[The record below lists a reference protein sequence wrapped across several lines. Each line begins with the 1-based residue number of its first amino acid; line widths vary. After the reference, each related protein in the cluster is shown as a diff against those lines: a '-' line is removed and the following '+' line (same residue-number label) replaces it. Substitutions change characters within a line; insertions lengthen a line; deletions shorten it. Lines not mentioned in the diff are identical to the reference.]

1 MVERAWMLYDKRFSA
16 FHYPVTDEDAPN
28 YRSIIQNPMD
38 MATMLQRVD
47 SGQYITCSGF
57 LQDIDLIV
65 TNAKVYNGDDYNGA
79 RIVSRGYELRD
90 AAIAA
95 QGGPV
100 QIPDDLGGSIFPST
114 PVVQLGTVTRTS
126 ARLRNV
132 QPDVNLDQSY
142 EALKRQKKNADATHA
157 ASTAEDKSRHQ
168 DSVQEKP
175 PEEAGADDMNP
186 DRPESSSADDS
197 RHETSGG
204 EASGHTEGS
213 GSQDVTM
220 SEAEGSSHVDH
231 IKRLFVERTENY
243 GIPLLERLY
252 TRIMKGIFETKDK
265 GVEDD
270 VPRYSILRF
279 LLKFAENT
287 RDDSHET
294 RPLMAPLLTS
304 PSIIVT
310 DSQLSEDH

>member
-1 MVERAWMLYDKRFSA
+1 
-16 FHYPVTDEDAPN
+16 
-28 YRSIIQNPMD
+28 MD

-90 AAIAA
+90 AVHGMLSQMHPALVTYCDKIAA

-100 QIPDDLGGSIFPST
+100 QIPDDLGGSIFPSI

-142 EALKRQKKNADATHA
+142 KALKRQKKNADATHA
-157 ASTAEDKSRHQ
+157 GVFIGDAICFVLLMLLFVFPTYLNDVLKHVKLQDTFYMLNFGFSTGKAARGSQR
-168 DSVQEKP
+168 
-175 PEEAGADDMNP
+175 NP

-220 SEAEGSSHVDH
+220 SDAEVSSHVDH
-231 IKRLFVERTENY
+231 IKRLFAERTENY

-252 TRIMKGIFETKDK
+252 TRIMKGIFETKGK

-279 LLKFAENT
+279 LVKFAENT
-287 RDDSHET
+287 
-294 RPLMAPLLTS
+294 ANF
-304 PSIIVT
+304 
-310 DSQLSEDH
+310 

>member
-1 MVERAWMLYDKRFSA
+1 
-16 FHYPVTDEDAPN
+16 
-28 YRSIIQNPMD
+28 MD

-65 TNAKVYNGDDYNGA
+65 TNAK
-79 RIVSRGYELRD
+79 
-90 AAIAA
+90 
-95 QGGPV
+95 
-100 QIPDDLGGSIFPST
+100 
-114 PVVQLGTVTRTS
+114 LGTVTRTS

-142 EALKRQKKNADATHA
+142 EALKWQKKNADATQA
-157 ASTAEDKSRHQ
+157 GVFIASTPEDKSRHQ

-279 LLKFAENT
+279 LVKFAENT
-287 RDDSHET
+287 
-294 RPLMAPLLTS
+294 ANF
-304 PSIIVT
+304 
-310 DSQLSEDH
+310 

>member
-1 MVERAWMLYDKRFSA
+1 MTNDLVPCIILSLTRMLQ
-16 FHYPVTDEDAPN
+16 P
-28 YRSIIQNPMD
+28 RSIIQNPMD

-90 AAIAA
+90 AVHGMLSQMDPALVTYCDKIAA

-142 EALKRQKKNADATHA
+142 EALKRQKKNADAAHA

-168 DSVQEKP
+168 DSVQAKL

-220 SEAEGSSHVDH
+220 SEAEVSSHVDYFR
-231 IKRLFVERTENY
+231 RLFVERTENY

-252 TRIMKGIFETKDK
+252 TRTMKGIFETKNK
-265 GVEDD
+265 GVEDGR
-270 VPRYSILRF
+270 RYSILRF
-279 LLKFAENT
+279 LVKFAENT
-287 RDDSHET
+287 
-294 RPLMAPLLTS
+294 ANF
-304 PSIIVT
+304 
-310 DSQLSEDH
+310 

>member
-1 MVERAWMLYDKRFSA
+1 MLYDKRFSA

-90 AAIAA
+90 AVHGMLSQMDPALVTYCDKIAA

-157 ASTAEDKSRHQ
+157 SVFIGNVLLILLFVFPTYLNDVLKHVKLQ
-168 DSVQEKP
+168 DTFYMFNF
-175 PEEAGADDMNP
+175 GAD
-186 DRPESSSADDS
+186 
-197 RHETSGG
+197 T
-204 EASGHTEGS
+204 
-213 GSQDVTM
+213 DVI
-220 SEAEGSSHVDH
+220 D
-231 IKRLFVERTENY
+231 
-243 GIPLLERLY
+243 
-252 TRIMKGIFETKDK
+252 
-265 GVEDD
+265 
-270 VPRYSILRF
+270 
-279 LLKFAENT
+279 
-287 RDDSHET
+287 
-294 RPLMAPLLTS
+294 
-304 PSIIVT
+304 
-310 DSQLSEDH
+310 Q

>member
-1 MVERAWMLYDKRFSA
+1 MTNDLVPCIILSLTRMLQ
-16 FHYPVTDEDAPN
+16 P
-28 YRSIIQNPMD
+28 RSIIQNPMD

-47 SGQYITCSGF
+47 SGQYFTCSGF

-90 AAIAA
+90 AVHGMLSQMDPALVTYCDKIAA

-142 EALKRQKKNADATHA
+142 EALKRQKKNADATCA
-157 ASTAEDKSRHQ
+157 GMFIASTAEDKSRHQ
-168 DSVQEKP
+168 DSVQAKP
-175 PEEAGADDMNP
+175 PEEARADDMNP

-204 EASGHTEGS
+204 EASGHAEAS

-220 SEAEGSSHVDH
+220 SEAEVSSHVDY
-231 IKRLFVERTENY
+231 IKRLFVGRTENY

-265 GVEDD
+265 GVEDG
-270 VPRYSILRF
+270 PRYSILRF
-279 LLKFAENT
+279 LVKFAENT
-287 RDDSHET
+287 
-294 RPLMAPLLTS
+294 ANF
-304 PSIIVT
+304 
-310 DSQLSEDH
+310 

>member
-1 MVERAWMLYDKRFSA
+1 MDPALVTYCDK
-16 FHYPVTDEDAPN
+16 
-28 YRSIIQNPMD
+28 
-38 MATMLQRVD
+38 
-47 SGQYITCSGF
+47 
-57 LQDIDLIV
+57 
-65 TNAKVYNGDDYNGA
+65 
-79 RIVSRGYELRD
+79 
-90 AAIAA
+90 IAA

-142 EALKRQKKNADATHA
+142 EALKRQKKNADATQA

-175 PEEAGADDMNP
+175 PQEAGADDMNP

-220 SEAEGSSHVDH
+220 SEAEVSSHVDH

-265 GVEDD
+265 GIEDD
-270 VPRYSILRF
+270 GPRYSILRF
-279 LLKFAENT
+279 LVKFAENT
-287 RDDSHET
+287 
-294 RPLMAPLLTS
+294 ANF
-304 PSIIVT
+304 
-310 DSQLSEDH
+310 

>member
-65 TNAKVYNGDDYNGA
+65 TNAKMHGMLSQMDPALVTYCDKLLLKG
-79 RIVSRGYELRD
+79 
-90 AAIAA
+90 
-95 QGGPV
+95 
-100 QIPDDLGGSIFPST
+100 
-114 PVVQLGTVTRTS
+114 LGTVTRTS

-142 EALKRQKKNADATHA
+142 EALKWQKKNADATQA
-157 ASTAEDKSRHQ
+157 GVFIASTPEDKSRHQ

-213 GSQDVTM
+213 GSPKMLQCQKPKSQATWIT
-220 SEAEGSSHVDH
+220 SSGFSWSAL
-231 IKRLFVERTENY
+231 K
-243 GIPLLERLY
+243 
-252 TRIMKGIFETKDK
+252 IMHST
-265 GVEDD
+265 
-270 VPRYSILRF
+270 
-279 LLKFAENT
+279 A
-287 RDDSHET
+287 
-294 RPLMAPLLTS
+294 
-304 PSIIVT
+304 
-310 DSQLSEDH
+310 

>member
-1 MVERAWMLYDKRFSA
+1 MLYDKRFSA

-90 AAIAA
+90 AVHGMLSQMHPALVTYCDKIAA

-100 QIPDDLGGSIFPST
+100 QIPDDLGGSIFPSI

-142 EALKRQKKNADATHA
+142 KALKRQKKNADATHA

-168 DSVQEKP
+168 DSVQAKP
-175 PEEAGADDMNP
+175 PEEARGIQTDPSPLQPMTVDMKLQ
-186 DRPESSSADDS
+186 E
-197 RHETSGG
+197 EKLL
-204 EASGHTEGS
+204 
-213 GSQDVTM
+213 V
-220 SEAEGSSHVDH
+220 
-231 IKRLFVERTENY
+231 
-243 GIPLLERLY
+243 IP
-252 TRIMKGIFETKDK
+252 K
-265 GVEDD
+265 GVD
-270 VPRYSILRF
+270 PKMLQCQTPKYQATWITSSGFSRSA
-279 LLKFAENT
+279 LKI
-287 RDDSHET
+287 
-294 RPLMAPLLTS
+294 MAFHCLKGSTL
-304 PSIIVT
+304 V
-310 DSQLSEDH
+310 

>member
-1 MVERAWMLYDKRFSA
+1 MLYDKRFSA
-16 FHYPVTDEDAPN
+16 FHYPVTDEDAPT

-38 MATMLQRVD
+38 MATMLLRVD

-57 LQDIDLIV
+57 QQDIDLIV
-65 TNAKVYNGDDYNGA
+65 TNAKVYNGA

-90 AAIAA
+90 AVHGMLSQMDPALVTYCDRIAA

-142 EALKRQKKNADATHA
+142 EALKRQKKNADATCA

-168 DSVQEKP
+168 DSVQAKP

-220 SEAEGSSHVDH
+220 SEAEVSSHVYY
-231 IKRLFVERTENY
+231 IKRLFVDRTENY
-243 GIPLLERLY
+243 VGAEVPLAWYR
-252 TRIMKGIFETKDK
+252 
-265 GVEDD
+265 V
-270 VPRYSILRF
+270 
-279 LLKFAENT
+279 
-287 RDDSHET
+287 H
-294 RPLMAPLLTS
+294 
-304 PSIIVT
+304 
-310 DSQLSEDH
+310 

>member
-1 MVERAWMLYDKRFSA
+1 MKSRSSHNYIVRAKLL
-16 FHYPVTDEDAPN
+16 EPN
-28 YRSIIQNPMD
+28 LD
-38 MATMLQRVD
+38 
-47 SGQYITCSGF
+47 
-57 LQDIDLIV
+57 
-65 TNAKVYNGDDYNGA
+65 VYNGDDYNGA

-90 AAIAA
+90 AVHGMLSQMDPALVTYCDKIAA
-95 QGGPV
+95 HGGPV

-142 EALKRQKKNADATHA
+142 EALKRQKKNAEATHA
-157 ASTAEDKSRHQ
+157 ASTPEDKSRHQ

-186 DRPESSSADDS
+186 DRPESSSADES

-220 SEAEGSSHVDH
+220 SEAEG
-231 IKRLFVERTENY
+231 
-243 GIPLLERLY
+243 
-252 TRIMKGIFETKDK
+252 IFETKDK

-270 VPRYSILRF
+270 VPIYSILRF
-279 LLKFAENT
+279 LVKFAENT
-287 RDDSHET
+287 
-294 RPLMAPLLTS
+294 ANF
-304 PSIIVT
+304 
-310 DSQLSEDH
+310 

>member
-1 MVERAWMLYDKRFSA
+1 
-16 FHYPVTDEDAPN
+16 
-28 YRSIIQNPMD
+28 MD

-65 TNAKVYNGDDYNGA
+65 TNAK
-79 RIVSRGYELRD
+79 
-90 AAIAA
+90 
-95 QGGPV
+95 
-100 QIPDDLGGSIFPST
+100 
-114 PVVQLGTVTRTS
+114 LGTVTRTS

-142 EALKRQKKNADATHA
+142 EALKWQKKNADATQA
-157 ASTAEDKSRHQ
+157 GVFIASTPEDKSRHQ

-213 GSQDVTM
+213 GSPKMLQCQKPKSQATWIT
-220 SEAEGSSHVDH
+220 SSGFSWSAL
-231 IKRLFVERTENY
+231 K
-243 GIPLLERLY
+243 
-252 TRIMKGIFETKDK
+252 IMHST
-265 GVEDD
+265 
-270 VPRYSILRF
+270 
-279 LLKFAENT
+279 A
-287 RDDSHET
+287 
-294 RPLMAPLLTS
+294 
-304 PSIIVT
+304 
-310 DSQLSEDH
+310 

>member
-1 MVERAWMLYDKRFSA
+1 MLYDKRFSA

-90 AAIAA
+90 AVHGMLSQMDPALVTYCDKLLLK
-95 QGGPV
+95 G
-100 QIPDDLGGSIFPST
+100 
-114 PVVQLGTVTRTS
+114 LGTVTRTS

-142 EALKRQKKNADATHA
+142 EALKWQKKNADATQA
-157 ASTAEDKSRHQ
+157 GVFIASTPEDKSRHQ

-279 LLKFAENT
+279 LVKFAENT
-287 RDDSHET
+287 
-294 RPLMAPLLTS
+294 ANF
-304 PSIIVT
+304 
-310 DSQLSEDH
+310 